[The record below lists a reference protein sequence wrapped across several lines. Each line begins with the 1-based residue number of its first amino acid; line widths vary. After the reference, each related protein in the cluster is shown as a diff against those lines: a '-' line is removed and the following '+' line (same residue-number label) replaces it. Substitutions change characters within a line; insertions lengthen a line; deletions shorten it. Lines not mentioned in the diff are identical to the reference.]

1 MVTIELQKL
10 RLHAFHGLYEGE
22 EKVGSAYEVDVRVM
36 YEEGNNTFDSL
47 ENTVNYAEVFDIVK
61 QRMKMRMPLLEKV
74 ANGIIH
80 AIHQRYPFVKEIGV
94 SIYKLE
100 APIENFQGRLGVTI
114 RKEFHG

>member
-10 RLHAFHGLYEGE
+10 RLRAFHGLYEGE
-22 EKVGSAYEVDVRVM
+22 EKVGSLYEVNVKVM

-47 ENTVNYAEVFDIVK
+47 ENTVNYVRVFEIVQ
-61 QRMKMRMPLLEKV
+61 QRMKMPMPLLEKV

-80 AIHQRYPFVKEIGV
+80 AIQQQYPFVREIGV
-94 SIYKLE
+94 SLYKLE
-100 APIENFQGRLGVTI
+100 APIENFQGKLGVSI